1 MKLQALVKLEKLV
14 ANKEATLLET
24 LEHHDKALRHFD
36 RQRRVLADYQERMA
50 ATWQNGAVIP
60 AGDALRAA
68 KFAAQAED
76 ARQHLTQSIATEQE
90 KRTLCASELAML
102 RMRQETLKDR
112 LKASRQA
119 EANAAQQRAE
129 RNYPP
134 TRKPDQT
141 GDSLF

>member
-14 ANKEATLLET
+14 ANKEATLLEV
-24 LEHHDKALRHFD
+24 LEHHDKALHHFD

-50 ATWQNGAVIP
+50 ATWQNGNVIS

-76 ARQHLTQSIATEQE
+76 ARQHLSQSIATEQE
-90 KRTLCASELAML
+90 KRTSCASELAVL
-102 RMRQETLKDR
+102 RLQQETLQDR

-129 RNYPP
+129 RNHPP
-134 TRKPDQT
+134 ARKANKT